1 MKEPYTIQDLIDVQ
15 ELAQIQHCMAKAVG
29 FAAVITDPAGKPITP
44 PSHFSRRFVQAR
56 RFG

>member
-29 FAAVITDPAGKPITP
+29 FAAVITDPEGKPITP
-44 PSHFSRRFVQAR
+44 PSNFSRS
-56 RFG
+56 

>member
-29 FAAVITDPAGKPITP
+29 FAAVITDPEGKPITP